1 MKLVSKK
8 KEMILS
14 SLANFHDVKGIKVT
28 VQLS

>member
-8 KEMILS
+8 KMTLS